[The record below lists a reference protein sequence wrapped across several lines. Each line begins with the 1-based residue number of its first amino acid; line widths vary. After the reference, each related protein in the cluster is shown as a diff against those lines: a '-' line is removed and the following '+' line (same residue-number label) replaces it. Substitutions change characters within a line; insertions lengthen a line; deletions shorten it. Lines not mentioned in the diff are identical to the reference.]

1 MIYTIASI
9 LYYLIPSA
17 VLAAFV
23 VSLVLFLREKRWK
36 KDQDDR
42 FDAKKM
48 KICKVLA
55 IVSGVALG
63 VMLAVVIGFIL
74 LLMTAVAF
82 M

>member
-1 MIYTIASI
+1 MVYTIASI

-23 VSLVLFLREKRWK
+23 ASLVLFLREKRWQK
-36 KDQDDR
+36 IQDVR

-48 KICKVLA
+48 KTCKVLA

-63 VMLAVVIGFIL
+63 VMLAVVVGFIL